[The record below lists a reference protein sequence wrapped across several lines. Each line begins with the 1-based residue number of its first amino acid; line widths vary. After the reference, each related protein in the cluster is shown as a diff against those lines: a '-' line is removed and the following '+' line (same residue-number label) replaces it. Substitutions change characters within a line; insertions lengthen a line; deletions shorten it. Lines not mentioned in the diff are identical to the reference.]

1 MRVSS
6 VDLRFSAF
14 CRNAGGLF
22 AHFRCGGEAPTRRL
36 WGEAREV
43 HNLTNSLQLP
53 PKLSTLYHLQGNWLP
68 YDILAVGIK

>member
-1 MRVSS
+1 M
-6 VDLRFSAF
+6 LEAF
-14 CRNAGGLF
+14 LLTFVAGVRPPREGF
-22 AHFRCGGEAPTRRL
+22 G
-36 WGEAREV
+36 GEAREV